1 MVLVAD
7 HVAECRLQD
16 HRADHPLG
24 IALGGDVED
33 ADPRKSLAL
42 DGDER
47 VPEQLVHAADH
58 QHRRAVSRQGAQDV
72 GVVNQVVLDPRLP
85 TVLAATAEHEVRVRR
100 EVVARVVLMD
110 RGFVTVP
117 TQSAGQATRVAEVSV
132 DAHLAWVDVND
143 LDPALAGGVVAD
155 GVTAGCAAGAH
166 AGSSPNFARPYLAAR
181 SRRSVI
187 IAVYV
192 QKIRFGSSLYV
203 VRKRSSATS
212 RSGSTSATATSS
224 YFSRSAMS

>member
-47 VPEQLVHAADH
+47 VPEQLVHATDH

-72 GVVNQVVLDPRLP
+72 GVVSQVVLDPRLP
-85 TVLAATAEHEVRVRR
+85 TVLAATPENEVRVRR
-100 EVVARVVLMD
+100 EVIARVVLMD
-110 RGFVTVP
+110 HGFVAVP
-117 TQSAGQATRVAEVSV
+117 TQPAGQTTCVAEVAV
-132 DAHLAWVDVND
+132 DAHLAGVDVND
-143 LDPALAGGVVAD
+143 LDPTLAGRVAAD
-155 GVTAGCAAGAH
+155 AH
-166 AGSSPNFARPYLAAR
+166 AASSPNFARPYRAAR

-192 QKIRFGSSLYV
+192 QKIRLGLFLYA

-212 RSGSTSATATSS
+212 RSGSTPATAMSS